1 MLSWYSESNASR
13 ASPFQKRVFGTS
25 QLLSRIG
32 VCLPF
37 AAAIAFAFQNSLLRF
52 LDSLLFSE
60 TPVSHFAVVQQQ
72 YSFLLQKDGNQHS

>member
-32 VCLPF
+32 VYLPF

-60 TPVSHFAVVQQQ
+60 TTVSHFAVLHNNTVFITEGW
-72 YSFLLQKDGNQHS
+72 YQHS